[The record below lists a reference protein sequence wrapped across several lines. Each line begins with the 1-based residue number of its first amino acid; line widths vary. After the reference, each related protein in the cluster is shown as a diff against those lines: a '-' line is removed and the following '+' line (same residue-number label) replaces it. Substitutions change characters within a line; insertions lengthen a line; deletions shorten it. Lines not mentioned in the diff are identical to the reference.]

1 MRYTKVYMQNEQ
13 KSHFSV
19 FNNRKRAAVRFLLFF
34 GGGPGQNMVQ
44 CIRKMIRGY
53 PEIMSEDFITM
64 TIGKQKNTALIAHDN
79 KKADLIDWC
88 EQNKE
93 ILKQHFLCG
102 TGTTARMI
110 TDQTGLPVRGYNSG
124 PLGGDQQIGAKIVEG
139 RVDFVIFFS
148 DPLTAQPHDPDVKAL
163 LRIAQVY
170 DIPIANNRASADFMI
185 HSTYMNTEYEHE
197 IINFKKNIKERS
209 ETL

>member
-1 MRYTKVYMQNEQ
+1 M
-13 KSHFSV
+13 
-19 FNNRKRAAVRFLLFF
+19 
-34 GGGPGQNMVQ
+34 
-44 CIRKMIRGY
+44 
-53 PEIMSEDFITM
+53 EDNYITL
-64 TIGKQKNTALIAHDN
+64 TIGKKKNIALIAHDN
-79 KKADLIDWC
+79 KKQDLINWC
-88 EQNKE
+88 LENKD
-93 ILKQHFLCG
+93 ILLQHSLCG

-110 TDQTGLPVRGYNSG
+110 TDRTGLQVKGYNSG

-139 RVDFVIFFS
+139 RIDFVVFFS

-185 HSTYMNTEYEHE
+185 HSEFMNEEYEHE
-197 IINFKKNIKERS
+197 VINFKKNIKERS